1 MSIPI
6 SILTKTELKQGETEE
21 IVQVDRLMVLENKEE
36 QTILSIRSIADA
48 PLSLAIVIQDGL
60 TASVNLQLG
69 ELREFVKQLPQGSRV
84 MIAYLRAN
92 NVEIRQ
98 KFTDDLE
105 SASRMFRIIIPGQSA
120 GPSNPYE
127 GVEDILNRFDA
138 LPAGRR
144 AMLLI
149 SDGLDTT
156 SGIRDS
162 TPSQSLYLDR
172 AISRAQRRNVA
183 VFSFYAPTEITES
196 GSGMVTLNAQGSLAK
211 LSDETGGR
219 AFFQGTLA
227 PVSFDPFFRDLRLL
241 LNRQFL
247 LTYLTR
253 NMKKGYYRIEV
264 KSTNPEV
271 KIEHPRG
278 YYFRQ

>member
-1 MSIPI
+1 
-6 SILTKTELKQGETEE
+6 
-21 IVQVDRLMVLENKEE
+21 MVLENKEE
-36 QTILSIRSIADA
+36 QTILSIRSITDA

-60 TASVNLQLG
+60 TASANLQLG

-92 NVEIRQ
+92 NVEVRQ

-105 SASRMFRIIIPGQSA
+105 TASRMFRIIIPGQSA
-120 GPSNPYE
+120 SPSNPYE
-127 GVEDILNRFDA
+127 GIEDILNRFDA

-149 SDGLDTT
+149 SDGLDTS
-156 SGIRDS
+156 SGLRDS
-162 TPSQSLYLDR
+162 TPGQSLYLDR
-172 AISRAQRRNVA
+172 AITRAQRRNVA
-183 VFSFYAPTEITES
+183 VFSFYSPTDITES
-196 GSGMVTLNAQGSLAK
+196 GSGMITLNAQGSLAK
-211 LSDETGGR
+211 LADETGGR

-247 LTYLTR
+247 LSYLTR
-253 NMKKGYYRIEV
+253 NMKKGYYRVEV

-278 YYFRQ
+278 YYYRQ